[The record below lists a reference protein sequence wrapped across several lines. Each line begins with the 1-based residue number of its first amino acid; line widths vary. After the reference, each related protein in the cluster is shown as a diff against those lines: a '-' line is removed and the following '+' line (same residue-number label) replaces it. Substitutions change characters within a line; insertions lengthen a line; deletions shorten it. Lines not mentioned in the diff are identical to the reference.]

1 LVRKSHTKYWNRA
14 ISSAQNTQ
22 IGSKGYQAVI
32 LQYVNGILQSPQMQM
47 EHQLTSH
54 AHYTHKQRERKKKE
68 KKQDK
73 RTTINEKE
81 KGKTIFN
88 SNIVLR
94 RGI

>member
-1 LVRKSHTKYWNRA
+1 VQRE
-14 ISSAQNTQ
+14 Q
-22 IGSKGYQAVI
+22 
-32 LQYVNGILQSPQMQM
+32 
-47 EHQLTSH
+47 QLTSQ

-73 RTTINEKE
+73 RTTLKEKE
-81 KGKTIFN
+81 KTIFN